1 MPSSAS
7 SSQISTNRLTRGQMR
22 ALLQQH
28 IEAGC
33 TDILAAEPVNHFEAP
48 PPEAPVAPIVAAPA
62 ADYMEEA
69 PTPEIHHAAPA
80 VVRKAVVAPK
90 PVVGGQ
96 AQAPQEHQSAVLQAR
111 QMAAEAQDLPALQ
124 QVLENFTGCALKRT
138 AKNTV
143 FCDGIAGASVML
155 VGEAPGQ
162 DEDRHGK
169 PFVGASGQ
177 LLDTMLS
184 HIGLSRESNIYIS
197 NIIAWR
203 PPGNR
208 NPSAE
213 EIEICLPFIQRHIVL
228 ARPDYLL
235 FIGGTSTKALLGV
248 ETGITRLRGQWQS
261 YLADG
266 REIPALPLLHPAY
279 LLRRPET
286 KADMW
291 ADLCAFKARLAE
303 ASS

>member
-7 SSQISTNRLTRGQMR
+7 SSSASIASLSRGQIR
-22 ALLQQH
+22 SLLQQH
-28 IEAGC
+28 IDAGC
-33 TDILAAEPVNHFEAP
+33 TDILATEPVNHFAEP
-48 PPEAPVAPIVAAPA
+48 VLEAPVTPMVAEPV

-69 PTPEIHHAAPA
+69 PTPEINHAAPSSA
-80 VVRKAVVAPK
+80 TKPVAAPK

-124 QVLENFTGCALKRT
+124 QALENFTGCALKRT

-228 ARPDYLL
+228 AKPDYLL

-266 REIPALPLLHPAY
+266 RKIPALPLLHPAY